1 VDDFSLG
8 TARWQFRGEFSSQ
21 SSGQSFLRA
30 QRNCFCAIVSARFPH
45 FHSDG
50 YYYCLY
56 PYTKTGYSSR
66 SKPQFRERLP
76 PEEIQQWN
84 SV

>member
-1 VDDFSLG
+1 MIFLMD
-8 TARWQFRGEFSSQ
+8 RRGDRFAVVYPLNPQ
-21 SSGQSFLRA
+21 TDRFCVHR
-30 QRNCFCAIVSARFPH
+30 RNCLCAIVSARFPH

-66 SKPQFRERLP
+66 SKPQFRERFP
-76 PEEIQQWN
+76 AEEIQQWN
-84 SV
+84 SA

>member
-1 VDDFSLG
+1 MHKG
-8 TARWQFRGEFSSQ
+8 
-21 SSGQSFLRA
+21 
-30 QRNCFCAIVSARFPH
+30 NCFCAIVSARYPH
-45 FHSDG
+45 FHSYG

-56 PYTKTGYSSR
+56 PYSKTGYSSL

-76 PEEIQQWN
+76 AEEILQWN

>member
-1 VDDFSLG
+1 MVSLLERRDG
-8 TARWQFRGEFSSQ
+8 RFAVSSPLNPQ
-21 SSGQSFLRA
+21 AGLFCMHR
-30 QRNCFCAIVSARFPH
+30 RNCFCAIVSARFPH

-84 SV
+84 LV

>member
-1 VDDFSLG
+1 VDEFCRGMASE
-8 TARWQFRGEFSSQ
+8 AFRGGLSSQ
-21 SSGQSFLRA
+21 SSVRYFLRA
-30 QRNCFCAIVSARFPH
+30 QRKCFRAIVSARYPH
-45 FHSDG
+45 FHSYG

-56 PYTKTGYSSR
+56 PYSKTGYSNS

-76 PEEIQQWN
+76 PEEILQWN

>member
-1 VDDFSLG
+1 VH
-8 TARWQFRGEFSSQ
+8 R
-21 SSGQSFLRA
+21 
-30 QRNCFCAIVSARFPH
+30 RNCFCAIVSARFPH